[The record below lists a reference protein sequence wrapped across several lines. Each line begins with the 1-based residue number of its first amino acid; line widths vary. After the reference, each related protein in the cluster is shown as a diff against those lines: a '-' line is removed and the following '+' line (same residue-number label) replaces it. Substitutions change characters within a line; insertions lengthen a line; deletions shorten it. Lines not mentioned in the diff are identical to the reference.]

1 MSRRLAIVA
10 VVSLCTVLWV
20 AGCDQDVDA
29 GKSAGGQ
36 GAQPSKAEAES
47 PKPQPTGEAPSAG
60 QSKSKEPTTNQDAKG
75 AGAKLVLTGLTM
87 SIPDG
92 WIQETAKPG
101 PMAAKAVFK
110 LSGVEG
116 DPTGGFVRIT
126 HFPGMKGM
134 DKQNIDRWIS
144 QVRQPNGQPSTR
156 ENGKLTVTDQGAV
169 RLTVVDITGSLNTS
183 MGAQTE
189 GKPNHRLIAAIV
201 DHPQGPHFVKASGSV
216 ACMKKWEASILAF
229 LESAQV
235 N

>member
-1 MSRRLAIVA
+1 MSRRLPIVA
-10 VVSLCTVLWV
+10 VVLLCTVLWL
-20 AGCDQDVDA
+20 AGCDESVEA
-29 GKSAGGQ
+29 GKSADGH
-36 GAQPSKAEAES
+36 GAQPSKADADSSKPPPTDGATPAS
-47 PKPQPTGEAPSAG
+47 P
-60 QSKSKEPTTNQDAKG
+60 SKSEAPTTNQPTKG
-75 AGAKLVLTGLTM
+75 SSSKLALTGLTM
-87 SIPDG
+87 SIPAG

-101 PMAAKAVFK
+101 PMAPKAVFK
-110 LSGVEG
+110 LPGVEG
-116 DPTGGFVRIT
+116 DPTGGSVRIT

-169 RLTVVDITGSLNTS
+169 RLTVVDITGSVNTS

-201 DHPQGPHFVKASGSV
+201 DHPKGPHFVKASGGV
-216 ACMKKWEASILAF
+216 ECMKKWEASILAF
-229 LESAQV
+229 LASAQV

>member
-1 MSRRLAIVA
+1 MSSKLPIVA
-10 VVSLCTVLWV
+10 VVSLCTVLWL
-20 AGCDQDVDA
+20 AGCDDGVED

-36 GAQPSKAEAES
+36 GGRSSKPAAES
-47 PKPQPTGEAPSAG
+47 PKPPPSNGATSAG
-60 QSKSKEPTTNQDAKG
+60 PLKSTAPAANQAATGSGSKLA
-75 AGAKLVLTGLTM
+75 LTGLTM
-87 SIPDG
+87 SIPAG
-92 WIQETAKPG
+92 WIQDTVKPG

-144 QVRQPNGQPSTR
+144 QVRRPNGQPSTR

-169 RLTVVDITGSLNTS
+169 RLTVVDITGSVNTS

-189 GKPNHRLIAAIV
+189 GQPNHRLIAAIV
-201 DHPQGPHFVKASGSV
+201 DHPQGPHFVKASGGV

-229 LESAQV
+229 LASAQV

>member
-1 MSRRLAIVA
+1 MSRKWPIVA
-10 VVSLCTVLWV
+10 VSSLCTVLWF
-20 AGCDQDVDA
+20 AGCDEGVEAQKNAGGHAAQTSKTDA
-29 GKSAGGQ
+29 ETPESPSSGGATSAG
-36 GAQPSKAEAES
+36 PSKS
-47 PKPQPTGEAPSAG
+47 RAPA
-60 QSKSKEPTTNQDAKG
+60 TNQSAKG
-75 AGAKLVLTGLTM
+75 AGAKLELTGLTM
-87 SIPDG
+87 SVPVG

-101 PMAAKAVFK
+101 PMSPKAVFK
-110 LSGVEG
+110 LPGVEG

-126 HFPGMKGM
+126 HFPGMKGK
-134 DKQNIDRWIS
+134 DKLNIDRWIS

-169 RLTVVDITGSLNTS
+169 RLTVVDISGLVNTS

-201 DHPQGPHFVKASGSV
+201 DHPKGPHFVKASGGV

-229 LESAQV
+229 LESARV

>member
-1 MSRRLAIVA
+1 MSRRLPIIA
-10 VVSLCTVLWV
+10 VVSVCTVLLL
-20 AGCDQDVDA
+20 AGCGEGVEA

-36 GAQPSKAEAES
+36 DAQPSKPAAES
-47 PKPQPTGEAPSAG
+47 PKPPPSGGATSG
-60 QSKSKEPTTNQDAKG
+60 SPSKSKAPTTNQATKG
-75 AGAKLVLTGLTM
+75 ADSKLVLTGLTM
-87 SIPDG
+87 SIPAG
-92 WIQETAKPG
+92 WIRETAKPG
-101 PMAAKAVFK
+101 PMAPKAVFK

-116 DPTGGFVRIT
+116 DPTGGTVRIT

-156 ENGKLTVTDQGAV
+156 ENGKVTVKDQGAV
-169 RLTVVDITGSLNTS
+169 HLTIVDITGSVNTS

-189 GKPNHRLIAAIV
+189 GKPNQRLIAAIV
-201 DHPQGPHFVKASGSV
+201 DHPKGPHFVKASGGV
-216 ACMKKWEASILAF
+216 ECMKKWEASILAF